1 MKSIN
6 SNHVKMQKFIVLIIT
21 FLLIGSIVFA
31 QKASI
36 EGTVKTSNG
45 ESLPSA
51 TIQVKGTTSGT
62 LSDVNGHFVLK
73 AEPKDILVASY
84 IGFETIEITVGNQK
98 VINITLEDSKQEIKE
113 VVVTALG
120 IVKEKSTIGF
130 SIQDVKGTELVKA
143 REPNAIN
150 ALTGKVAGL
159 TVGASSE
166 ILGAPSVLLR
176 GAAPIYVVDGVPVQ
190 TDTWNINP
198 DDIESYTILKGPTA
212 AALYGSRGQNGAIQI
227 TTKRGTTDKR
237 GFSVD
242 FNSSTMAESGFL
254 AIPEV
259 QDEYGAGDHGK
270 YAFADGKGGGLND
283 GDYDVWGPKFEG
295 QLIPQYDGQYTPGTK
310 YTTTFADGKTY
321 EGNIKPT
328 AYIARGKDNL
338 KRFLE
343 TGLLSNNSLA
353 LSASGEKYDL
363 RFSASHSYQKGI
375 VPNTSLNIT
384 NFNLTGGYNVSKKL
398 RISSNMAYSRQ
409 YTPNVPDVNYGPN
422 SIIYN
427 IIAWGGAD
435 WNIDD
440 MRNYWQP
447 GKEGVQSVYAEYQRY
462 HNPYFMSYEWLRG
475 HYKNDLTGNVTIS
488 YKFTDHLNLQ
498 ARTALSTY
506 DLFRSEKLP
515 FSAHPYGREA
525 GEGDYREDKRN
536 LFENN
541 TDVLLS
547 YDRYVV
553 PKLNLHATAGGN
565 IRSYSFRSSYAST
578 DYLNV
583 PGWYNLSNS
592 KNPVKSFSY
601 YAPMQVLSAYG
612 SVDLT
617 YDDFLTLSLT
627 GRADKNSTLPTS
639 HNTYFYPSV
648 STSIEMSKLVTIPT
662 VKSWKLRGSYANVGS
677 ALTSATIGST
687 DEMLGSRVVGYGS
700 SYKSP
705 YDGPDY
711 RNSSSYSIGLIQGK
725 PSASYTNLISNPDLK
740 PTSSSAWEVGTDVS
754 LLNSRLNFDVT
765 YFSSIDG
772 PKIFELPISESTGYS
787 SALVNGIKILRKGV
801 EINVSGSLVHKVN
814 GFSWD
819 ISANYSTN
827 QQYLNEIY
835 PGVDKLNIYLKVGDR
850 MDKMYGSDFVRTS
863 DGKIINDASGRPIRN
878 SVAQYLGNANSD
890 WAGAINNTFSYKNL
904 SLKVQFDGRFG
915 GHILDYVE
923 KKTYQGG
930 RHINTVLGA
939 MGAARINDTKG
950 IKSYVGEGVVIS
962 NGVAPVYDVDGK
974 VTNYN
979 ALQFAPNTT
988 ATYLQDYISRYYG
1001 TDVADRISRTFVKL
1015 REVVLTYTIPQTV
1028 LSKTFIKQANI
1039 SFVGRNLLY
1048 FAERTDIDIEQYAN
1062 SDGSSGLQT
1071 PTTRRFGFNLNIS
1084 F

>member
-1 MKSIN
+1 
-6 SNHVKMQKFIVLIIT
+6 MQKFILLFIT
-21 FLLIGSIVFA
+21 FLMIGSTVFA
-31 QKASI
+31 QKATI

-51 TIQVKGTTSGT
+51 TILVKGTTNGI
-62 LSDVNGHFVLK
+62 LSDVNGHFTIM
-73 AEPKDILVASY
+73 AEPKDILVTSY

-113 VVVTALG
+113 VIVTALG

-130 SIQDVKGTELVKA
+130 SIQDVKGSELVKA

-159 TVGASSE
+159 TIGASSE

-176 GAAPIYVVDGVPVQ
+176 GAAPLYVVDGVPVQ

-212 AALYGSRGQNGAIQI
+212 AALYGSRGQYGAIQI

-237 GFSVD
+237 GFSVE
-242 FNSSTMAESGFL
+242 FNTSTMAESGFL
-254 AIPEV
+254 AIPKV
-259 QDEYGAGDHGK
+259 QDEYGPGDHGV
-270 YAFADGKGGGLND
+270 YAYADGKGNGLND
-283 GDYDVWGPKFEG
+283 GDYDVWGPKFDG
-295 QLIPQYDGQYTPGTK
+295 KLIPQYDGQYTPGTS
-310 YTTTFADGKTY
+310 YTTTFANGSTY
-321 EGNIKPT
+321 TSNIKPT
-328 AYIARGKDNL
+328 PYVARGKDNL

-363 RFSASHSYQKGI
+363 RFSTSHSYQKGI

-447 GKEGVQSVYAEYQRY
+447 GKEGVQSIYAEYQRY

-475 HYKNDLTGNVTIS
+475 HYKNDLTGNTTIS
-488 YKFTDHLNLQ
+488 YKFSDYLSLQ
-498 ARTALSTY
+498 ARTAISTY

-553 PKLNLHATAGGN
+553 PKLSLHATAGGN
-565 IRSYSFRSSYAST
+565 IRSYSFRSSYATT

-583 PGWYNLSNS
+583 PGWYNLSNT
-592 KNPVKSFSY
+592 KNPVKSYDF
-601 YAPMQVLSAYG
+601 YAPMQVLSAYATA
-612 SVDLT
+612 DMT
-617 YDDFLTLSLT
+617 YDEFLTLSLT

-639 HNTYFYPSV
+639 NNTYFYPSV
-648 STSIEMSKLVTIPT
+648 STSIEMSKLVTIPY
-662 VKSWKLRGSYANVGS
+662 VKSWKIRGSYARVGG
-677 ALTSATIGST
+677 ALTSSTIGQ
-687 DEMLGSRVVGYGS
+687 LWVPGYGGN
-700 SYKSP
+700 YYSP
-705 YDGPDY
+705 YDGPSFQ
-711 RNSSSYSIGLIQGK
+711 NSASYSIGLIQGR
-725 PSASYTNLISNPDLK
+725 PAAAYTNTISNPDLK
-740 PTSSSAWEVGTDVS
+740 PNSSSAWEVGTDVGLFENK
-754 LLNSRLNFDVT
+754 LLFDVT

-772 PKIFELPISESTGYS
+772 PQIFSLPISGATGYS
-787 SALVNGIKILRKGV
+787 SALVNGIKVQRKGV
-801 EINVSGSLVHKVN
+801 EINVSGSPVHNLN

-827 QQYLNEIY
+827 QRYLKEIY

-863 DGKIINDASGRPIRN
+863 DGQIINDASGRPIRN

-890 WAGAINNTFSYKNL
+890 WVGAINNTFSYKNL

-915 GHILDYVE
+915 GQILDYVE

-950 IKSYVGEGVVIS
+950 IKSYVGEGMVVS
-962 NGVAPVYDVDGK
+962 NGQAIVFNSDGQ
-974 VTNYN
+974 VTNYDK
-979 ALQFAPNTT
+979 LQFAPNTT
-988 ATYLQDYISRYYG
+988 ATFLQDYISRYYG

-1015 REVVLTYTIPQTV
+1015 REVVLTYNIPQTV

-1048 FAERTDIDIEQYAN
+1048 FAERTDIDIEQYAGGN
-1062 SDGSSGLQT
+1062 GSSGLQT

>member
-1 MKSIN
+1 
-6 SNHVKMQKFIVLIIT
+6 MQKFILLIIT
-21 FLLIGSIVFA
+21 FLMIGSTVFA
-31 QKASI
+31 QKATV

-62 LSDVNGHFVLK
+62 LSDVNGHFTIM
-73 AEPKDILVASY
+73 AEPKDILVTSY
-84 IGFETIEITVGNQK
+84 IGFETVEITVGNQK
-98 VINITLEDSKQEIKE
+98 VISITLEDSKQEIKE
-113 VVVTALG
+113 VIVTALG

-159 TVGASSE
+159 TIGASSE

-176 GAAPIYVVDGVPVQ
+176 GAAPLYVVDGVPVQ

-212 AALYGSRGQNGAIQI
+212 AALYGSRGQYGAIQI

-254 AIPEV
+254 AIPKV
-259 QDEYGAGDHGK
+259 QDEYGPGDHGI

-283 GDYDVWGPKFEG
+283 GDYDVWGPKFDG
-295 QLIPQYDGQYTPGTK
+295 QLIPQYDGQYTPGTS
-310 YTTTFADGKTY
+310 YTTTYANGSTY
-321 EGNIKPT
+321 TGNIKPT
-328 AYIARGKDNL
+328 AYVARGKDNL

-409 YTPNVPDVNYGPN
+409 YTPNVPDVSYGPN

-462 HNPYFMSYEWLRG
+462 HNPYFMSNEWLRG

-488 YKFTDHLNLQ
+488 YKFTDHLSLQ
-498 ARTALSTY
+498 ARTAISTY

-565 IRSYSFRSSYAST
+565 IRSYSYRSSYATT

-583 PGWYNLSNS
+583 PGWYNLSNT
-592 KNPVKSFSY
+592 KNPVKSYNF
-601 YAPMQVLSAYG
+601 YAPMQVLSAYATA
-612 SVDLT
+612 DLT

-648 STSIEMSKLVTIPT
+648 STSIEMSKLVTIPY
-662 VKSWKLRGSYANVGS
+662 VKSWKVRGSYAKVGG
-677 ALTSATIGST
+677 ALTSSTIGQLWTPS
-687 DEMLGSRVVGYGS
+687 YGGN
-700 SYKSP
+700 YYSP
-705 YDGPDY
+705 YDGPSFQ
-711 RNSSSYSIGLIQGK
+711 NSASYSIGLIQGK
-725 PSASYTNLISNPDLK
+725 PAAAFTNTISNPDLK
-740 PTSSSAWEVGTDVS
+740 PNSSSAWEVGTD
-754 LLNSRLNFDVT
+754 LGLFENKLMFDVT

-772 PKIFELPISESTGYS
+772 PQIFSLPISGATGYS
-787 SALVNGIKILRKGV
+787 SALVNGIKVQRKGV
-801 EINVSGSLVHKVN
+801 EINVSGSPVHNIN

-827 QQYLNEIY
+827 QRYLKEIY

-850 MDKMYGSDFVRTS
+850 LDKMYGSDFVRTL
-863 DGKIINDASGRPIRN
+863 DGQIINDASGRPIRN

-890 WAGAINNTFSYKNL
+890 WVGAINNTFSYKNL

-915 GHILDYVE
+915 GQILDYVE

-930 RHINTVLGA
+930 RHINTVLGE

-950 IKSYVGEGVVIS
+950 IKSYVGEGVVVS
-962 NGVAPVYDVDGK
+962 NGQAIEYNSEGQ
-974 VTNYN
+974 VTNYDK
-979 ALQFAPNTT
+979 LQFAPNST

-1001 TDVADRISRTFVKL
+1001 TDVADRISRSFVKL
-1015 REVVLTYTIPQTV
+1015 REVVLTYNIPQTV

-1048 FAERTDIDIEQYAN
+1048 FAERTDIDIEQYVDN
-1062 SDGSSGLQT
+1062 YGSSGLQT

>member
-1 MKSIN
+1 
-6 SNHVKMQKFIVLIIT
+6 MQKILFLFIALVLT
-21 FLLIGSIVFA
+21 GATVFA

-51 TIQVKGTTSGT
+51 TIQIKGTTSGT
-62 LSDVNGHFVLK
+62 LSDVNGHFTIK

-84 IGFETIEITVGNQK
+84 IGFETIEVSVGNQK
-98 VINITLEDSKQEIKE
+98 VINITLTDAKQEIKE

-120 IVKEKSTIGF
+120 IEKQKSTIGF
-130 SIQDVKGTELVKA
+130 SIQDIKGADLVKA

-176 GAAPIYVVDGVPVQ
+176 GFAPLYVVDGVPVQ

-198 DDIESYTILKGPTA
+198 DDIDSYTVLKGPSA
-212 AALYGSRGQNGAIQI
+212 AALYGSRGQYGAIQI
-227 TTKRGTTDKR
+227 TTKHGSSDKR

-254 AIPEV
+254 AIPKV
-259 QDEYGAGDHGK
+259 QDEYGPGDHGI
-270 YAFADGKGGGLND
+270 YAFANGKGGGLND
-283 GDYDVWGPKFEG
+283 GDYDIWGPRFDG
-295 QLIPQYDGQYTPGTK
+295 QLIPQYDGQYTPGTS
-310 YTTTFADGKTY
+310 YTTTYAYGKPYT
-321 EGNIKPT
+321 GNIKPT
-328 AYIARGKDNL
+328 PWVARGKDNL

-384 NFNLTGGYNVSKKL
+384 NFNLTGGYNISKKL
-398 RISSNMAYSRQ
+398 RLSANMAYSRQ

-475 HYKNDLTGNVTIS
+475 HYKNDLTGNATLS
-488 YKFTDHLNLQ
+488 YKINNDLSLQ
-498 ARTALSTY
+498 ARTAISTY

-541 TDVLLS
+541 TDLLLS

-553 PKLNLHATAGGN
+553 PKLSIHATAGGN
-565 IRSYSFRSSYAST
+565 IRTYTFRSSYAST

-601 YAPMQVLSAYG
+601 YAPMQVLSAYATA
-612 SVDLT
+612 DLT

-627 GRADKNSTLPTS
+627 GRADKSSTLPTS

-648 STSIEMSKLVTIPT
+648 STSIELSKLITIPL
-662 VKSWKLRGSYANVGS
+662 VKSWKVRGSYANVGS
-677 ALTSATIGST
+677 ALTSATIAST
-687 DEMLGSRVVGYGS
+687 DEVLGSKVVGYGS
-700 SYKSP
+700 SYSSP

-711 RNSSSYSIGLIQGK
+711 KNSSSYSIGLIQGK
-725 PSASYTNLISNPDLK
+725 PSASFTQTISNPNLK
-740 PTSSSAWEVGTDVS
+740 PSSSSAWEIGTDVS
-754 LLNSRLNFDVT
+754 LLNNRLMFDVT

-772 PKIFELPISESTGYS
+772 PQIYSLPISESTGYQ
-787 SALVNGIKILRKGV
+787 SALVNGIKIQRKGV
-801 EINVSGSLVHKVN
+801 EINVSGSPLRNIN
-814 GFSWD
+814 GFGWD

-827 QQYLNEIY
+827 QQYLKKIY
-835 PGVDKLNIYLKVGDR
+835 PGVDKLYIQKLNSYLKVGDR
-850 MDKMYGSDFVRTS
+850 MDKMYGSDFVRTP
-863 DGKIINDASGRPIRN
+863 DGQIINDASGRPIRN
-878 SVAQYLGNANSD
+878 SVNQFLGNTNSD
-890 WAGAINNTFSYKNL
+890 WVGAIINTFSYKNF

-915 GHILDYVE
+915 GTILDYVE

-930 RHINTVLGA
+930 RHINTVLGD
-939 MGAARINDTKG
+939 MGAARLNDVKG
-950 IKSYVGEGVVIS
+950 IKSYVGQGVVVS
-962 NGVAPVYDVDGK
+962 NGQAIEYDSDGN
-974 VTNYN
+974 VTNYS
-979 ALQFAPNTT
+979 ALKFAPNTT

-1015 REVVLTYTIPQTV
+1015 REVVLTYTIPQTL

-1048 FAERTDIDIEQYAN
+1048 FAERTDIDIEQYVG

-1071 PTTRRFGFNLNIS
+1071 PTTRRFGFNLNVS

>member
-1 MKSIN
+1 MSKKKKSIN
-6 SNHVKMQKFIVLIIT
+6 SNHIKMQKFILLIIT
-21 FLLIGSIVFA
+21 FLVIGSTVFA
-31 QKASI
+31 QKANV

-51 TIQVKGTTSGT
+51 TILVKGTTTGT
-62 LSDVNGHFVLK
+62 LSDVDGHFSIK

-84 IGFETIEITVGNQK
+84 IGFETKEITVGNQN

-159 TVGASSE
+159 TIGASSE

-176 GAAPIYVVDGVPVQ
+176 GATPLYVVDGVPVQ

-212 AALYGSRGQNGAIQI
+212 AALYGSRGQYGAIQI

-237 GFSVD
+237 GFSVE

-254 AIPEV
+254 AIPKV
-259 QDEYGAGDHGK
+259 QDEYGAGDHGI

-283 GDYDVWGPKFEG
+283 GDYDVWGPRFEG
-295 QLIPQYDGQYTPGTK
+295 QLIPQYDGQYTPGTS
-310 YTTTFADGKTY
+310 YTTTFANGSTY
-321 EGNIKPT
+321 TGNIKPT
-328 AYIARGKDNL
+328 SYVARGKDNL

-384 NFNLTGGYNVSKKL
+384 NFNLTGGYNISKKL

-409 YTPNVPDVNYGPN
+409 YTPNVPDVSYGPN

-427 IIAWGGAD
+427 MIAWGGAD

-475 HYKNDLTGNVTIS
+475 HYKNDLTGNATIS
-488 YKFTDHLNLQ
+488 YKFSDYLSLQ
-498 ARTALSTY
+498 ARTAISTY

-515 FSAHPYGREA
+515 YSAHPYGREA

-553 PKLNLHATAGGN
+553 PKLSLHATVGGN
-565 IRSYSFRSSYAST
+565 VRTYSYRSSYATT

-592 KNPVKSFSY
+592 KNPVKSFNF
-601 YAPMQVLSAYG
+601 YAPMQVLSAYATA
-612 SVDLT
+612 DMT
-617 YDDFLTLSLT
+617 YDEFLTLSLT

-639 HNTYFYPSV
+639 NNTYFYPSV

-662 VKSWKLRGSYANVGS
+662 VKSWKLRGSYAKVGG
-677 ALTSATIGST
+677 ALTSSTIGQ
-687 DEMLGSRVVGYGS
+687 LWVPGYGGN
-700 SYKSP
+700 YYSP
-705 YDGPDY
+705 YDGPSFQ
-711 RNSSSYSIGLIQGK
+711 NSASYSIGLIQGK
-725 PSASYTNLISNPDLK
+725 PAAAYTNTISNPDLK
-740 PTSSSAWEVGTDVS
+740 PNSSSAWEVGTDIG
-754 LLNSRLNFDVT
+754 LFENKLMFDVT

-772 PKIFELPISESTGYS
+772 PQIFSLPISGATGYS
-787 SALVNGIKILRKGV
+787 SALVNGIKVQRKGV
-801 EINVSGSLVHKVN
+801 EINVSGSPVHKAN

-827 QQYLNEIY
+827 QRYLKEIY

-863 DGKIINDASGRPIRN
+863 DGQIINDASGRPIRN
-878 SVAQYLGNANSD
+878 SVAQFLGNANSD
-890 WAGAINNTFSYKNL
+890 WVGAINNTLSYKNL

-915 GHILDYVE
+915 GQILDYVE

-950 IKSYVGEGVVIS
+950 IKSYVGEGVVVS
-962 NGVAPVYDVDGK
+962 NGQAIVYNSDGQ
-974 VTNYN
+974 VTNYDK
-979 ALQFAPNTT
+979 LQFAPNTT

-1048 FAERTDIDIEQYAN
+1048 FAERTDIDIEQYAGGG
-1062 SDGSSGLQT
+1062 GSSGLQT

>member
-1 MKSIN
+1 
-6 SNHVKMQKFIVLIIT
+6 MQRTIILAIMVLLFGT
-21 FLLIGSIVFA
+21 SLYA
-31 QKASI
+31 QKAKI
-36 EGTVKTSNG
+36 EGTVKIGNG
-45 ESLPSA
+45 ETLPGA
-51 TIQVKGTTSGT
+51 TVLLKGTTIGAMTSGDGKFT
-62 LSDVNGHFVLK
+62 LV
-73 AEPKDILVASY
+73 AEPKDIIVVSY
-84 IGFETIEITVGNQK
+84 IGFESKEVSVGNQK
-98 VINITLEDSKQEIKE
+98 VIVITLEEAKEQIKE

-130 SIQDVKGTELVKA
+130 SIQGVKGTELVKA

-159 TVGASSE
+159 TIGASSE

-176 GAAPIYVVDGVPVQ
+176 GAAPLYVIDGVPVQ

-212 AALYGSRGQNGAIQI
+212 AALYGSRGQYGAIQI
-227 TTKRGTTDKR
+227 TTKRGTIDKR

-254 AIPEV
+254 AIPKV
-259 QDEYGAGDHGK
+259 QDEYGPGDHGI
-270 YAFADGKGGGLND
+270 YAFADGKGNGLND

-295 QLIPQYDGQYTPGTK
+295 QLIPQYDGLYTPGTS
-310 YTTTFADGKTY
+310 YTTTYANGSTY
-321 EGNIKPT
+321 TGNIKPT
-328 AYIARGKDNL
+328 PFVARGKDNL

-343 TGLLSNNSLA
+343 PGLLSNNSIA

-384 NFNLTGGYNVSKKL
+384 NFNLTGGYNITKKL
-398 RISSNMAYSRQ
+398 RVSANMAYSRQ

-447 GKEGVQSVYAEYQRY
+447 GKEGVQSIYAEYQRY

-475 HYKNDLTGNVTIS
+475 HYKNDLTGNATIS
-488 YKFTDHLNLQ
+488 YKFNNYLSLQ
-498 ARTALSTY
+498 ARTAISTY

-541 TDVLLS
+541 TDILLS

-553 PKLNLHATAGGN
+553 PKLSLHATAGGN
-565 IRSYSFRSSYAST
+565 IRTYSFRSSFATT

-583 PGWYNLSNS
+583 PGWYNLSNT
-592 KNPVKSFSY
+592 KNPVQSYNY
-601 YAPMQVLSAYG
+601 YAPMQVLSAYATT
-612 SVDLT
+612 DLT
-617 YDDFLTLSLT
+617 YDDFFTLSLT
-627 GRADKNSTLPTS
+627 GRADKNSTLPAS

-648 STSIEMSKLVTIPT
+648 STSIELSKLVTIPT
-662 VKSWKLRGSYANVGS
+662 VKSWKVRGSYAKVGG
-677 ALTSATIGST
+677 ALTSSTIGQ
-687 DEMLGSRVVGYGS
+687 LWVPGYGS
-700 SYKSP
+700 NYYSP
-705 YDGPDY
+705 YDGPSFQ
-711 RNSSSYSIGLIQGK
+711 NSASYSIGLIQGK
-725 PSASYTNLISNPDLK
+725 PAASFTNTIANPDLK
-740 PTSSSAWEVGTDVS
+740 PNSSSAWEVGTDVGLFENK
-754 LLNSRLNFDVT
+754 LLFDVT

-772 PKIFELPISESTGYS
+772 PQIFSLPISGATGYS
-787 SALVNGIKILRKGV
+787 SALVNGIKVQRKGI
-801 EINVSGSLVHKVN
+801 EINVSGSPIHKVN
-814 GFSWD
+814 GFSWN
-819 ISANYSTN
+819 ISANYSTY
-827 QQYLNEIY
+827 QRYLKEIY
-835 PGVDKLNIYLKVGDR
+835 TGVDKLNIYLKVGDR
-850 MDKMYGSDFVRTS
+850 MDKMYGTDFVRTS
-863 DGKIINDASGRPIRN
+863 DGTIINDASGRPIKN
-878 SVAQYLGNANSD
+878 SVVQYLGNANSD
-890 WAGAINNTFSYKNL
+890 WVGAIYNTFSYKNL

-915 GHILDYVE
+915 GQILDYVE

-939 MGAARINDTKG
+939 MGVARVNDTKG
-950 IKSYVGEGVVIS
+950 IKSYIGEGVVVS
-962 NGVAPVYDVDGK
+962 NGQAIVYNSDGQ
-974 VTNYN
+974 VTNYDK
-979 ALQFAPNTT
+979 LQFATNTT

-1001 TDVADRISRTFVKL
+1001 TDVADRISRSFVKL
-1015 REVVLTYTIPQTV
+1015 REVVLTYTIPQTL
-1028 LSKTFIKQANI
+1028 LSKTFIRQANI

-1048 FAERTDIDIEQYAN
+1048 FAERTDIDIEQYAGG
-1062 SDGSSGLQT
+1062 DGSSGLQT
-1071 PTTRRFGFNLNIS
+1071 PTTRRYGFNLNIS

>member
-1 MKSIN
+1 MRKVIFL
-6 SNHVKMQKFIVLIIT
+6 VFMT
-21 FLLIGSIVFA
+21 LLIGTAVFA
-31 QKASI
+31 QKVNI
-36 EGTVKTSNG
+36 EGTVKTRNG
-45 ESLPSA
+45 ESLPGT
-51 TIQVKGTTSGT
+51 TIQIKGTSNGT
-62 LSDVNGHFVLK
+62 LSNEKGHFNIP
-73 AEPKDILVASY
+73 AEAKDILSVSFV
-84 IGFETIEITVGNQK
+84 GFESQEVAVGNQK
-98 VINITLEDSKQEIKE
+98 VINITLEESKEEIKE

-176 GAAPIYVVDGVPVQ
+176 GAAPLYVVDGVPVQ

-212 AALYGSRGQNGAIQI
+212 AALYGSRGQYGAIQI

-254 AIPEV
+254 AIPKV
-259 QDEYGAGDHGK
+259 QDEYGPGDHGI

-295 QLIPQYDGQYTPGTK
+295 QLIPQYDGLYTPGTS
-310 YTTTFADGKTY
+310 YTTTYANGSTY
-321 EGNIKPT
+321 KGNIKPT
-328 AYIARGKDNL
+328 PYIARGKDNL

-353 LSASGEKYDL
+353 LSASNEKYDL

-384 NFNLTGGYNVSKKL
+384 SFNLTGGYNISKKL
-398 RISSNMAYSRQ
+398 RVSANMAYSRQ

-447 GKEGVQSVYAEYQRY
+447 GKEGVQSNYAEYQRY

-475 HYKNDLTGNVTIS
+475 HYKNDLTGNATIS
-488 YKFTDHLNLQ
+488 YKFNNYLSLQ
-498 ARTALSTY
+498 ARTAISTY

-515 FSAHPYGREA
+515 YSAHPYGREA

-547 YDRYVV
+547 YDRYVN
-553 PKLNLHATAGGN
+553 PKLSLHATAGGN
-565 IRSYSFRSSYAST
+565 IRSYTFRSSYATT

-583 PGWYNLSNS
+583 PEWYNLSNS
-592 KNPVKSFSY
+592 KNPVKSYNF
-601 YAPMQVLSAYG
+601 YAPMQVLSAYATA
-612 SVDLT
+612 DLT

-648 STSIEMSKLVTIPT
+648 STSIELSKLMTIPS
-662 VKSWKLRGSYANVGS
+662 VKSWKIRGSYAKVGG
-677 ALTSATIGST
+677 ALTSSTIGQ
-687 DEMLGSRVVGYGS
+687 LWVPGYGGN
-700 SYKSP
+700 YYSP
-705 YDGPDY
+705 YDGPSFQ
-711 RNSSSYSIGLIQGK
+711 NSASYSIGLIQGK
-725 PSASYTNLISNPDLK
+725 PAAAFTNTISNPDLK
-740 PTSSSAWEVGTDVS
+740 PNSSSAWEVGTDVG
-754 LLNSRLNFDVT
+754 LFENKLMFDVT

-772 PKIFELPISESTGYS
+772 PQIFSLPISGATGYS
-787 SALVNGIKILRKGV
+787 SALVNGIKVQRKGI
-801 EINVSGSLVHKVN
+801 EINVSGSPVRKVN
-814 GFSWD
+814 GFRWD
-819 ISANYSTN
+819 ISANYSTY
-827 QQYLNEIY
+827 QRYLKEIY
-835 PGVDKLNIYLKVGDR
+835 SGVDKLNIYLKVGDR
-850 MDKMYGSDFVRTS
+850 MDKMYGTDFVRTS

-890 WAGAINNTFSYKNL
+890 WVGAINNTFSYKNL

-915 GHILDYVE
+915 GQILDYVG

-939 MGAARINDTKG
+939 MGVARINDTKG
-950 IKSYVGEGVVIS
+950 IKSYVGEGVVVS
-962 NGVAPVYDVDGK
+962 NGQAIVYNSDGQ
-974 VTNYN
+974 VTNYDK
-979 ALQFAPNTT
+979 LQFAPNTT
-988 ATYLQDYISRYYG
+988 ATFLQDYISRYYG
-1001 TDVADRISRTFVKL
+1001 TDVADRISRSFVKL

-1048 FAERTDIDIEQYAN
+1048 FAERTDIDIEQYAGGN
-1062 SDGSSGLQT
+1062 GSSGLQT

>member
-1 MKSIN
+1 M
-6 SNHVKMQKFIVLIIT
+6 
-21 FLLIGSIVFA
+21 IGSTVFA
-31 QKASI
+31 QKAII

-51 TIQVKGTTSGT
+51 TIQVKGTTTGT
-62 LSDVNGHFVLK
+62 LSDVNGHFAIK

-176 GAAPIYVVDGVPVQ
+176 GAAPLYVVDGVPVQ

-212 AALYGSRGQNGAIQI
+212 AALYGSRGQYGAIQI

-242 FNSSTMAESGFL
+242 FNSSTMVESGFL
-254 AIPEV
+254 AIPKV
-259 QDEYGAGDHGK
+259 QDEYGPGDHGI

-283 GDYDVWGPKFEG
+283 GDYDIWGPKFDG
-295 QLIPQYDGQYTPGTK
+295 QLIPQYDGQYTPGTS
-310 YTTTFADGKTY
+310 YTTTFANGSTY
-321 EGNIKPT
+321 TGNIKPT
-328 AYIARGKDNL
+328 AYVARGKDNL

-343 TGLLSNNSLA
+343 PGLLSNNSLA
-353 LSASGEKYDL
+353 LSASSEKYDL

-384 NFNLTGGYNVSKKL
+384 NFNLTGGYNISKKL
-398 RISSNMAYSRQ
+398 RVSANMAYSRQ

-435 WNIDD
+435 WNIAD

-475 HYKNDLTGNVTIS
+475 HYKNDLTGNATVS
-488 YKFTDHLNLQ
+488 YKFSDYLSLQ
-498 ARTALSTY
+498 ARTAISTY

-515 FSAHPYGREA
+515 YSAHPYGREA

-553 PKLNLHATAGGN
+553 PKLSLHATAGGN
-565 IRSYSFRSSYAST
+565 IRSYSFRSSYATT

-583 PGWYNLSNS
+583 PGWYNLNNS
-592 KNPVKSFSY
+592 KNPVKSYNF
-601 YAPMQVLSAYG
+601 YAPMQVLSAYATA
-612 SVDLT
+612 DLT

-627 GRADKNSTLPTS
+627 GRADQNSTLPTS
-639 HNTYFYPSV
+639 NNTYFYPSV
-648 STSIEMSKLVTIPT
+648 STSIELSKLVTIPY
-662 VKSWKLRGSYANVGS
+662 VKSWKVRGSYAQVGG
-677 ALTSATIGST
+677 ALTSSTIGQ
-687 DEMLGSRVVGYGS
+687 LWVPGYGGN
-700 SYKSP
+700 YYSP
-705 YDGPDY
+705 YDGPSY
-711 RNSSSYSIGLIQGK
+711 QNSASYSIGLIQGK
-725 PSASYTNLISNPDLK
+725 PAASYTNTISNPNLK
-740 PTSSSAWEVGTDVS
+740 PNSSSAWEVGTDVGLFENK
-754 LLNSRLNFDVT
+754 LLFDVT

-772 PKIFELPISESTGYS
+772 PQIFSLPISGATGYS
-787 SALVNGIKILRKGV
+787 SALVNGIKVQRKGV
-801 EINVSGSLVHKVN
+801 EINVSGSPVHNVN

-827 QQYLNEIY
+827 QRYLKEIY

-890 WAGAINNTFSYKNL
+890 WVGAINNTFSYKNL

-950 IKSYVGEGVVIS
+950 IKSYVGEGVVVS
-962 NGVAPVYDVDGK
+962 NGQAIVYNSDGQ
-974 VTNYN
+974 VTNYDK
-979 ALQFAPNTT
+979 LQFAPNTT

-1028 LSKTFIKQANI
+1028 LNKTFIKQANI

-1048 FAERTDIDIEQYAN
+1048 FAERTDIDIEQYAGGN
-1062 SDGSSGLQT
+1062 GSSGLQT

>member
-1 MKSIN
+1 
-6 SNHVKMQKFIVLIIT
+6 MQKFILLIIT
-21 FLLIGSIVFA
+21 FLIIGSTVFA
-31 QKASI
+31 QKATV

-62 LSDVNGHFVLK
+62 LSDVNGHFTIM
-73 AEPKDILVASY
+73 AEPKDILVTSY
-84 IGFETIEITVGNQK
+84 IGFETVEITVGSQK

-113 VVVTALG
+113 VIVTALG

-159 TVGASSE
+159 TIGASSE

-176 GAAPIYVVDGVPVQ
+176 GATPLYVVDGVPVQ

-212 AALYGSRGQNGAIQI
+212 AALYGSRGQYGAIQI

-254 AIPEV
+254 AIPKV
-259 QDEYGAGDHGK
+259 QDEYGPGDHGI

-283 GDYDVWGPKFEG
+283 GDYDVWGPRFDG
-295 QLIPQYDGQYTPGTK
+295 QLIPQYDGPYTPGTS
-310 YTTTFADGKTY
+310 YTTTYANGSTY
-321 EGNIKPT
+321 TGNIKPT
-328 AYIARGKDNL
+328 AYVARGKDNL

-475 HYKNDLTGNVTIS
+475 HYKNDLTGNVTLS
-488 YKFTDHLNLQ
+488 YKFTDHLSLQ
-498 ARTALSTY
+498 ARTAISTY

-565 IRSYSFRSSYAST
+565 IRSYSYRSSYATT

-583 PGWYNLSNS
+583 PGWYNLSNT
-592 KNPVKSFSY
+592 KNPVKSYNF
-601 YAPMQVLSAYG
+601 YAPMQVLSAYATA
-612 SVDLT
+612 DLT

-648 STSIEMSKLVTIPT
+648 STSIEMSKLVTIPY
-662 VKSWKLRGSYANVGS
+662 VKSWKVRGSYAKVGG
-677 ALTSATIGST
+677 ALTSSTIGQ
-687 DEMLGSRVVGYGS
+687 LWVPGYGGN
-700 SYKSP
+700 YYSP
-705 YDGPDY
+705 YDGPSY
-711 RNSSSYSIGLIQGK
+711 QNSASYSIGLIQGK
-725 PSASYTNLISNPDLK
+725 PAAAFTNTISNPDLK
-740 PTSSSAWEVGTDVS
+740 PNSSSAWEVGTDLGLFENK
-754 LLNSRLNFDVT
+754 LLFDVT

-772 PKIFELPISESTGYS
+772 PQIFSLPISGATGYS
-787 SALVNGIKILRKGV
+787 SALVNGIKVQRKGV
-801 EINVSGSLVHKVN
+801 EINVSGSPVHKVN

-827 QQYLNEIY
+827 QRYLKEIY

-850 MDKMYGSDFVRTS
+850 LDKMYGSDFVRTS

-890 WAGAINNTFSYKNL
+890 WVGAINNTFSYKNL

-915 GHILDYVE
+915 GQILDYVE

-930 RHINTVLGA
+930 RHINTVLGE

-950 IKSYVGEGVVIS
+950 IKSYVGEGVVVS
-962 NGVAPVYDVDGK
+962 NAQAIEYNSEGQ
-974 VTNYN
+974 VTNYDK
-979 ALQFAPNTT
+979 LQFAPNST

-1001 TDVADRISRTFVKL
+1001 TDVADRISRSFVKL

-1048 FAERTDIDIEQYAN
+1048 FAERTDIDIEQYVDN
-1062 SDGSSGLQT
+1062 YGSSGLQT

>member
-1 MKSIN
+1 MSKKKKSIN
-6 SNHVKMQKFIVLIIT
+6 SNHIKMQKIILLIIT
-21 FLLIGSIVFA
+21 FLVIGSTVFA
-31 QKASI
+31 QKANV

-51 TIQVKGTTSGT
+51 TILVKGTTTGT
-62 LSDVNGHFVLK
+62 LSDVDGHFSIK

-84 IGFETIEITVGNQK
+84 IGFETKEITVGNQN

-159 TVGASSE
+159 TIGASSE

-176 GAAPIYVVDGVPVQ
+176 GATPLYVVDGVPVQ

-198 DDIESYTILKGPTA
+198 DDIESYTVLKGPTA
-212 AALYGSRGQNGAIQI
+212 AALYGSRGQYGAIQI

-237 GFSVD
+237 GFSVE

-254 AIPEV
+254 AIPKV
-259 QDEYGAGDHGK
+259 QDEYGAGDHGI

-283 GDYDVWGPKFEG
+283 GDYDVWGPRFEG
-295 QLIPQYDGQYTPGTK
+295 QLIPQYDGQYTPGTS
-310 YTTTFADGKTY
+310 YTTTFANGSTY
-321 EGNIKPT
+321 TGNIKPT
-328 AYIARGKDNL
+328 SYVARGKDNL

-343 TGLLSNNSLA
+343 TGLLLNNSLA

-384 NFNLTGGYNVSKKL
+384 NFNLTGGYNISKKL

-409 YTPNVPDVNYGPN
+409 YTPNVPDVSYGPN

-427 IIAWGGAD
+427 MIAWGGAD

-475 HYKNDLTGNVTIS
+475 HYKNDLTGNATIS
-488 YKFTDHLNLQ
+488 YKFSDYLSLQ
-498 ARTALSTY
+498 ARTAISTY

-515 FSAHPYGREA
+515 YSAHPYGREA

-553 PKLNLHATAGGN
+553 PKLSLHATVGGN
-565 IRSYSFRSSYAST
+565 VRTYSYRSSYATT

-592 KNPVKSFSY
+592 KNPVKSFNF
-601 YAPMQVLSAYG
+601 YAPMQVLSAYATA
-612 SVDLT
+612 DMT
-617 YDDFLTLSLT
+617 YDEFLTLSLT

-639 HNTYFYPSV
+639 NNMYFYPSV

-662 VKSWKLRGSYANVGS
+662 VKSWKLRGSYAKVGG
-677 ALTSATIGST
+677 ALTSSTIGQ
-687 DEMLGSRVVGYGS
+687 LWVPGYGGN
-700 SYKSP
+700 YYSP
-705 YDGPDY
+705 YDGPSFQ
-711 RNSSSYSIGLIQGK
+711 NSASYSIGLIQGK
-725 PSASYTNLISNPDLK
+725 PAAAYTNTISNPDLK
-740 PTSSSAWEVGTDVS
+740 PNSSSAWEVGIDIG
-754 LLNSRLNFDVT
+754 LFENKLMFDVT

-772 PKIFELPISESTGYS
+772 PQIFSLPISGATGYS
-787 SALVNGIKILRKGV
+787 SALVNGIKVQRKGV
-801 EINVSGSLVHKVN
+801 EINVSGSPVHKAN

-827 QQYLNEIY
+827 QRYLKEIY

-863 DGKIINDASGRPIRN
+863 DGQIINDASGRPIRN
-878 SVAQYLGNANSD
+878 SVAQFLGNANSD
-890 WAGAINNTFSYKNL
+890 WVGAINNTLSYKNL

-915 GHILDYVE
+915 GQILDYVE

-950 IKSYVGEGVVIS
+950 IKSYVGEGVVVS
-962 NGVAPVYDVDGK
+962 NGQAIVYNSDGQ
-974 VTNYN
+974 VTNYDK
-979 ALQFAPNTT
+979 LQFAPNTT

-1048 FAERTDIDIEQYAN
+1048 FAERTDIDIEQYAGGG
-1062 SDGSSGLQT
+1062 GSSGLQT